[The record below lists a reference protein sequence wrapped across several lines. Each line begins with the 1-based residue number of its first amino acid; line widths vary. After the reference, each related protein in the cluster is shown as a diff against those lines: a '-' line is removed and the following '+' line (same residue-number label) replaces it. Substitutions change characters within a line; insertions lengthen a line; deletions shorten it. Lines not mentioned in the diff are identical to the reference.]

1 MMKKIFRVG
10 RKFIKSP
17 QKKQLLLGFGL
28 AFLGGGLKGSV
39 KFIRELEK
47 RKQDLAA
54 MDLSLPIKLDGLFTE
69 LPIRNKLD
77 LSVDIVIP
85 VYDGYEYLQVL
96 FMSLFLNTTSG
107 HRIILINDC
116 SPDVR
121 VAEFLLNVTKY
132 KNQYCKEIIVI
143 HNSENLGF
151 VQTVNT
157 SLTYL
162 QNNFVILN
170 TDVEV
175 PNGWLERLMMPFESQ
190 SNIASTTPF
199 TNSGTICSFPVWL
212 EDNRLP
218 FELDCETIDQA
229 FRYVNFT
236 TSNQVMPTGVGF
248 CMGMNKSL
256 VDKIGLFDAE
266 TFGKGYGEENDWCQ
280 RAIAVGYKNIH
291 VTNLFVYHKHGGS
304 FGDSKQQLIKQNYA
318 KLIHKHKNYDA
329 DVVKYIQKN
338 SLADLRSCLLLKL
351 AIQQN
356 DTVLIFDHGLGGGAS
371 KYLEENILPH
381 EPIAILVCG
390 FYDSKNILIKL
401 YNYNVL
407 IMQMRLTSLDD
418 LSSNF
423 IGNKV
428 FIRIYLN
435 HILTI
440 ANLAILKSLLKNNS
454 KHVSYFTHDFLSIC
468 PSYTLINSA
477 GKYCGTEVDI
487 QKCSS
492 CQVSHKFQRRNS
504 QQFISMKTWRED
516 YGEILNLSDDVFCF
530 SNDSKNHLIKIYPEI
545 KDKIIVKPHVVKTPL
560 SKISEGVGF
569 HNNEVIR
576 VAALGAIDYQKGR
589 AILQDLAKKPLF
601 QNKQFK
607 LLLIGYAD
615 VPHIKNCQITGKYN
629 PEQLPNI
636 IEALNVDLFVI
647 PSIWPET
654 FCYTAEE
661 IMAMGFPLICFN
673 IGAPAERVLDYKH
686 GYVCQSLDVD
696 NLYQVII
703 DMATKYFFKM
713 PS

>member
-1 MMKKIFRVG
+1 MKKIFRVG
-10 RKFIKSP
+10 CKFIKSP

-28 AFLGGGLKGSV
+28 AFFGGGLKGSV

-54 MDLSLPIKLDGLFTE
+54 MDLSRPIKLDGLFTE
-69 LPIRNKLD
+69 LPIKNKLD

-85 VYDGYEYLQVL
+85 VYDGYEYLQAL
-96 FMSLFLNTTSG
+96 FTSLFLNTTSG

-116 SPDVR
+116 SSDVR
-121 VAEFLLNVTKY
+121 VVEFLLSVTKY

-143 HNSENLGF
+143 HNPENLGF
-151 VQTVNT
+151 VQTVNS

-212 EDNRLP
+212 EDNKLP
-218 FELDCETIDQA
+218 FGLNCDAVDNV
-229 FRYVNFT
+229 FHHVNLANT
-236 TSNQVMPTGVGF
+236 QQEMPTGVGF
-248 CMGMNKSL
+248 CMGMNKAL

-266 TFGKGYGEENDWCQ
+266 TFGKGYCEENDWCQ

-304 FGDSKQQLIKQNYA
+304 FGDTKLQLIKNNFQ
-318 KLIHKHKNYDA
+318 KLLQKHRFY
-329 DVVKYIQKN
+329 QKN
-338 SLADLRSCLLLKL
+338 VSAYIGLNKLQDLRL
-351 AIQQN
+351 AIMLRLATQQHN
-356 DTVLIFDHGLGGGAS
+356 AVLIFDHGIGGGAS
-371 KYLEENILPH
+371 KYLEENILPL
-381 EPIAILVCG
+381 EAVAILISG
-390 FYDSKNILIKL
+390 FYDSRNVLIKL
-401 YNYNVL
+401 YHYNVL
-407 IMQMRLTSLDD
+407 IVQIRLTSLDD
-418 LSSNF
+418 FSSNF
-423 IGNKV
+423 VGNKV
-428 FIRIYLN
+428 FTHIYLN
-435 HILTI
+435 HTLTV
-440 ANLAILKSLLKNNS
+440 ANLTVLKSLLKNNAE
-454 KHVSYFTHDFLSIC
+454 HVSYYTHDFLSIC
-468 PSYTLINSA
+468 PSYTLINNA

-492 CQVSHKFQRRNS
+492 CQVNHKFQQRNS
-504 QQFISMKTWRED
+504 QQFVDMKTWRED
-516 YGEILNLSDDVFCF
+516 YAEILNLSDDVFCF
-530 SNDSKNHLIKIYPEI
+530 SNDSKNHLLKIYPSI
-545 KDKIIVKPHVVKTPL
+545 KDKIIVKPHVIKTQL
-560 SKISEGVGF
+560 SKISEGSEF
-569 HNNEVIR
+569 HHNEVIT

-601 QNKQFK
+601 KNKQFK

-615 VPHIKNCQITGKYN
+615 VTSIKNCQITGVYTAN
-629 PEQLPNI
+629 DLPKI
-636 IEALNVDLFVI
+636 IQDNHVDIFII

-673 IGAPAERVLDYKH
+673 IGAPAERVLSYEH
-686 GYVCQSLDVD
+686 GYICKSLDV
-696 NLYQVII
+696 NGLYQVII
-703 DMATKYFFKM
+703 EVATKYFFKIHR
-713 PS
+713 